1 MVVIIDFGQTV
12 RIFGNE
18 AAARDYFNSLVK
30 KWRNVWLISRA
41 EAKRCEFI

>member
-18 AAARDYFNSLVK
+18 AAARTYFNNVAQK
-30 KWRNVWLISRA
+30 RRNVWLISRA

>member
-12 RIFGNE
+12 RIFGDE
-18 AAARDYFNSLVK
+18 AKARDYFNSLVK
-30 KWRNVWLISRA
+30 KGRNVWLISRL